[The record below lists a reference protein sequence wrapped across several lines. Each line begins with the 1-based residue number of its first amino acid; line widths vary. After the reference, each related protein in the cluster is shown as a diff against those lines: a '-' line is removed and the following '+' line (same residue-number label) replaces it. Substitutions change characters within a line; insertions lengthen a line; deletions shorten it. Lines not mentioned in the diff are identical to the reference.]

1 MAIRPVA
8 LTTTAAKF
16 AATLKVGPH
25 TFTADESVDGGEDKG
40 LAPFELL
47 GSALAAC
54 TSMTL
59 RGYAQRKSW
68 PLERVDVTVEQE
80 KTPEAHKFKRTLTLV
95 GPLDAEQTQRL
106 LDIANKCPVHK
117 ALTGKIEIATALTS
131 T

>member
-1 MAIRPVA
+1 MS
-8 LTTTAAKF
+8 LTTTSSKY

-25 TFTADESVDGGEDKG
+25 TFTADEAEDGGEDKG
-40 LAPFELL
+40 PAPFELL

-80 KTPEAHKFKRTLTLV
+80 KTPEAHKLKRTVTLV
-95 GPLDAEQTQRL
+95 GPLDAEQKQRL
-106 LDIANKCPVHK
+106 LEIANKCPVHK
-117 ALTGKIEIATALTS
+117 ALVGKVEISTALTS